1 MRRRPITAIRTW
13 TRSSG
18 TAQKVEVTADGGV
31 VTVSIT
37 RPEVRNAVD
46 AETASALRAAFEA
59 FDETDSLAVAVL
71 TGAGG
76 NFCAGYDLKA
86 LAAGAPNRLPAAG
99 GRPMG
104 TTPMMVDKP
113 PVPAVERHGGAGR

>member
-86 LAAGAPNRLPAAG
+86 LAAGGPNQPPRARNGPM
-99 GRPMG
+99 RP
-104 TTPMMVDKP
+104 THTRTRQ
-113 PVPAVERHGGAGR
+113 PAVTRARHQ

>member
-1 MRRRPITAIRTW
+1 MRRRRSHAIRPW
-13 TRSSG
+13 TRRSG
-18 TAQKVEVTADGGV
+18 TAQKVEGTADGGV

-59 FDETDSLAVAVL
+59 FDETDSIAVAVL

-86 LAAGAPNRLPAAG
+86 LAAGPPNRRAEAG
-99 GRPMG
+99 DR
-104 TTPMMVDKP
+104 
-113 PVPAVERHGGAGR
+113 ALGA

>member
-86 LAAGAPNRLPAAG
+86 LAAGAPNPRTSTRCGATGPARTPVSLPHS
-99 GRPMG
+99 
-104 TTPMMVDKP
+104 
-113 PVPAVERHGGAGR
+113 PA